1 MSAYGSINAL
11 TAAQR
16 KYYLTGATRDTAFRA
31 EQLKRLREA
40 LISREQ
46 DILEALAADLNKS
59 EQESFVTEIGMVYK
73 ELSFAIKHL
82 HKWVRPKRVKTAITH
97 TGSRGI
103 IHPEPYGTV
112 LIIAPWNYPWQL
124 SVAPLI
130 GAMSAGNTVILKPS
144 ELTPNV
150 AGVLASMIRET
161 FAEEYISVVEG
172 GPEISTQLLAQPVD
186 YIFFT
191 GSTQVGK
198 IVMEAAAKQLIPVT
212 LELGGKSPCIV
223 HEDAPL
229 SLTAK
234 RIIFGKFTNAG
245 QTCIAPD
252 YLYVHRSVKD
262 RLVQHMIEAITE
274 FYGSEPLKS
283 SEYGRIVSGKHFN
296 RLTALLDD
304 GKVLYGGTSD
314 ADGLKIAPTLLEAD
328 WEMPVMSEEIFGP
341 ILPIL
346 VYDRLDEVIAA
357 VQARP
362 KPLALYLF
370 TESRSV
376 QELVLSRI
384 SFGGGCVNDTLMH
397 LATPYLPFGGVG
409 ESGMGAYHGDHSFHT
424 FSHMKSVLRQT
435 NRFDFSFRY
444 PGKNGLKL
452 LRWLMK
458 P

>member
-1 MSAYGSINAL
+1 MSAYGSIEAL

-16 KYYLTGATRDTAFRA
+16 EYFHTGETRNADFRM

-40 LISREQ
+40 LIAREK
-46 DILEALAADLNKS
+46 DIMHALAADLNKS
-59 EQESFVTEIGMVYK
+59 EQEAFVTEIGMVYK

-82 HKWVRPKRVKTAITH
+82 RKWVRPQRVRTAITH
-97 TGSRGI
+97 TGSRGA
-103 IHPEPYGTV
+103 IHPEPYGTA

-130 GAMSAGNTVILKPS
+130 GAMAAGNTVILKPS
-144 ELTPNV
+144 ELTPTV

-161 FAEEYISVVEG
+161 FAEEYIAVVEG

-198 IVMEAAAKQLIPVT
+198 IVMEAAAKRLIPVT

-229 SLTAK
+229 ALTAK

-274 FYGSEPLKS
+274 FYGADPLES

-296 RLTALLDD
+296 RLTALLEE
-304 GKVLYGGTSD
+304 GKVLYGGG
-314 ADGLKIAPTLLEAD
+314 ADPEAMKIAPTLMEGD
-328 WEMPVMSEEIFGP
+328 WEMPVMREEIFGP

-346 VYDRLDEVIAA
+346 VYDHPDEVIAA

-370 TESRSV
+370 TESRAV
-376 QELVLSRI
+376 EEHFLSRI

-409 ESGMGAYHGDHSFHT
+409 ESGIGAYHGEHSFHT

-444 PGKNGLKL
+444 PGKNGMKL
-452 LRWLMK
+452 LRKLMK

>member
-1 MSAYGSINAL
+1 MSAYGSIDAL

-16 KYYLTGATRDTAFRA
+16 NYYLTGATRDAAFRA

-82 HKWVRPKRVKTAITH
+82 RKWVRPKRVKTVITH
-97 TGSRGI
+97 TGSRGV

-130 GAMSAGNTVILKPS
+130 GAMAAGNTVILKPS

-161 FAEEYISVVEG
+161 FAEEYITVVEG
-172 GPEISTQLLAQPVD
+172 GPEISTQLLAQPMD

-252 YLYVHRSVKD
+252 YLYVHRSIKD
-262 RLVQHMIEAITE
+262 RLVQHMKEAITE
-274 FYGSEPLKS
+274 FYGAEPLKS
-283 SEYGRIVSGKHFN
+283 SEYGQIVSPKHFS

-304 GKVLYGGTSD
+304 GKVLYGGK
-314 ADGLKIAPTLLEAD
+314 ADEEALKIAPTLMDAD

-346 VYDRLDEVIAA
+346 VYDRLEEVIAA

-370 TESRSV
+370 TENQAV

-384 SFGGGCVNDTLMH
+384 SFGGGCINDTLMH

-409 ESGMGAYHGDHSFHT
+409 ESGMGAYHGEHSFHT

-452 LRWLMK
+452 LRKLMK